1 MNYPTVMQNPLL
13 KRRETK
19 KEKEELQQRIKFSN
33 MERPVTGN
41 QLTKNF
47 HRPFSTEKGGETLMH
62 KRKTMMYRETSAED
76 LPAEEADKMGD
87 KGLPHIRSVD
97 RLNTAGAFRF
107 GQGLSSSYH
116 QLKQRPDSQNVGYSF
131 WKCDAVFSAM
141 PPKKLTA
148 KEKKELKEKK
158 AQEEAEALERK
169 KEPKYIG
176 TEDALVA
183 ASSWQN
189 SVSINKKNAVGTLA
203 SSKYGEQV

>member
-19 KEKEELQQRIKFSN
+19 KEKEEMQQRIKFSN

-62 KRKTMMYRETSAED
+62 KRKNMMYRENSSEN

-107 GQGLSSSYH
+107 GQGLSSGYH
-116 QLKQRPDSQNVGYSF
+116 QLKQRPDS
-131 WKCDAVFSAM
+131 
-141 PPKKLTA
+141 
-148 KEKKELKEKK
+148 
-158 AQEEAEALERK
+158 
-169 KEPKYIG
+169 
-176 TEDALVA
+176 
-183 ASSWQN
+183 
-189 SVSINKKNAVGTLA
+189 
-203 SSKYGEQV
+203 